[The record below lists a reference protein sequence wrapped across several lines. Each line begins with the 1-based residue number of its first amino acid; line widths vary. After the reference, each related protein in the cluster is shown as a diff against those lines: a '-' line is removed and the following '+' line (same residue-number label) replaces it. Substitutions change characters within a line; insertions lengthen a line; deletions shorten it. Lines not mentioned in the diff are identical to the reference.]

1 MEENRN
7 INETVPVKKQ
17 RSLWDEAWRR
27 FKKNKTAM
35 GGLIYLSIL
44 VVVAISTTVIDWIT
58 KNQVYKQYII
68 KQDLLHRLKGPSAQ
82 HIFGQDEFGR
92 DIFLRMLWSTRY

>member
-44 VVVAISTTVIDWIT
+44 VVVAISTTVIDWVT

-68 KQDLLHRLKGPSAQ
+68 KQGRFFSVPSA
-82 HIFGQDEFGR
+82 ER
-92 DIFLRMLWSTRY
+92 TESECVSYP